1 MVNVLTIEAE
11 RPKILSFESRLNWE
25 GVMRDQRIEV
35 KRSNPSGARTAS
47 GAPRGS
53 LLNTLLTYLPGAW
66 IDPKNNEL
74 ITLYRLRYRM
84 AMEEEKY
91 DTAMIFLN
99 KILELDPM
107 NLEAKLCKGE
117 IYHRCLA
124 DYTRAIEQYNKVIR
138 LSAGANEVINTRA
151 RAAMS
156 EIMELLS

>member
-1 MVNVLTIEAE
+1 
-11 RPKILSFESRLNWE
+11 
-25 GVMRDQRIEV
+25 MRQRIEV
-35 KRSNPSGARTAS
+35 KRSNPTMTGRLLSTLRTMV
-47 GAPRGS
+47 
-53 LLNTLLTYLPGAW
+53 PGAW
-66 IDPKNNEL
+66 IDPRNNEL

-117 IYHRCLA
+117 IYHRCLG
-124 DYTRAIEQYNKVIR
+124 DYDRAVEQYNKVIR
-138 LSAGANEVINTRA
+138 LSVTAQNDKITARA

>member
-1 MVNVLTIEAE
+1 M
-11 RPKILSFESRLNWE
+11 RQRL
-25 GVMRDQRIEV
+25 EV
-35 KRSNPSGARTAS
+35 KRPNGPAMKSR
-47 GAPRGS
+47 
-53 LLNTLLTYLPGAW
+53 LLSTLLTYLPGAW

-84 AMEEEKY
+84 AMEEQKY

-117 IYHRCLA
+117 IYHRCLK
-124 DYTRAIEQYNKVIR
+124 DYPRAIEQYNKVIR
-138 LSAGANEVINTRA
+138 LSATGDDEAINTRA

-156 EIMELLS
+156 EIMEMLS

>member
-1 MVNVLTIEAE
+1 
-11 RPKILSFESRLNWE
+11 
-25 GVMRDQRIEV
+25 MRQMIKV
-35 KRSNPSGARTAS
+35 KRSNPAPPAGPTKAR
-47 GAPRGS
+47 

-84 AMEEEKY
+84 AMEEEKH

-117 IYHRCLA
+117 IYHRCLG

-138 LSAGANEVINTRA
+138 LSSDAQDETVNTRA

-156 EIMELLS
+156 EIMEMLS

>member
-1 MVNVLTIEAE
+1 
-11 RPKILSFESRLNWE
+11 
-25 GVMRDQRIEV
+25 MRQMIQV
-35 KRSNPSGARTAS
+35 KRSNTPV
-47 GAPRGS
+47 APKSRF
-53 LLNTLLTYLPGAW
+53 LNTLLTYLPGAW

-117 IYHRCLA
+117 IYHRCLG
-124 DYTRAIEQYNKVIR
+124 DYDRAVEQYNKVIR
-138 LSAGANEVINTRA
+138 LSISARNDAVTTRA

>member
-1 MVNVLTIEAE
+1 
-11 RPKILSFESRLNWE
+11 
-25 GVMRDQRIEV
+25 MRQRIEV
-35 KRSNPSGARTAS
+35 KRSNPTMTGRLLSTLRTV
-47 GAPRGS
+47 
-53 LLNTLLTYLPGAW
+53 LPGAW
-66 IDPKNNEL
+66 IDPRNNEL

-117 IYHRCLA
+117 IYHRCLG
-124 DYTRAIEQYNKVIR
+124 DYDRAVEQYNKVIR
-138 LSAGANEVINTRA
+138 LSVSAQNDAITTRA